1 MPFPLTTFVS
11 RITVITRDWLQSVND
26 IVGNLSNNVN
36 PLMGAGLIGY
46 DPGLAYLVGTVGE
59 AIQRG
64 GGIVSVK
71 TYGALGDGVQDD
83 APAFRDAVTALTA
96 VGGGLL
102 YVPAGLYRLATHDS
116 SYEISKD
123 QWATFNLTSNIEL
136 VGEKNAKL
144 WLDGATL
151 CLVAPFAAP
160 VYNRFDTVGI
170 RRGATNCAVRN
181 LEFTTNGWV
190 LDYGFRSCLAVNDNG
205 DYTVMEDLRCVDM
218 PGRNVIVVGQVY
230 QPVPITHPTF
240 TTKPVGTRISRC
252 VFLQGGRNIVG
263 NTLSDDLSFIYTS
276 GYDIHITAC
285 TFKNSSA
292 AVHNCGGIEIHSSTS
307 RITDCYFENLWPAIF
322 TGWQDR
328 DIFDAFVTTAV
339 GNKVLNNTI
348 VDCMGGVFLVAPH
361 NDLEIAGNSFINAGV
376 PNADGLLPIG
386 TTRLNTTGV
395 SSGVQYNVQ
404 IHDNTFTH
412 SQTFSDARYQRS
424 QIAVAGLQ
432 GAGINDNLF
441 SGISEPIN
449 LLLASDVATD
459 SVVVT
464 GNKQVYPYATPAYT
478 TGLLI
483 MGGYDGG
490 VYTSMTGSIAGTVMT
505 VTAVASGTIYVGQT
519 IAGAG
524 VAVGTKVIALGTG
537 TGGTGTYTVDIA
549 QVVGATALTSNWEWV
564 GTYSGVFLKNNTIV
578 SAPGDTLNTMM
589 VCAGDV
595 AHTTYTNCIKE
606 FNNTVNCPNTLSGS
620 MASYIKDRDVPWT
633 AYNPTWSVSG
643 AVPFLGNGSLVGNYM
658 RIGDTVRGTIQLTI
672 GGTTLVAGSLLW
684 YFSLPV
690 LDYYAGNVQMCGVCM
705 VQLGTGAIPTM
716 TGVVRVSGGNQKVEM
731 FFDKVT
737 AFNSSTLTQL
747 GEATRVW
754 AAGDSIQIQFEY
766 QAA

>member
-26 IVGNLSNNVN
+26 IVGNLSNDVN
-36 PLMGAGLIGY
+36 PLMGAGLVGY

-218 PGRNVIVVGQVY
+218 PGRNVIMVGQVY

-252 VFLQGGRNIVG
+252 VFLQGGRNITG

-328 DIFDAFVTTAV
+328 DIFGAFVTTAV

-449 LLLASDVATD
+449 LLLASDVITD

-464 GNKQVYPYATPAYT
+464 GNKQVYPFATPAYT

-483 MGGYDGG
+483 MGGYDG
-490 VYTSMTGSIAGTVMT
+490 S
-505 VTAVASGTIYVGQT
+505 SGAWT
-519 IAGAG
+519 
-524 VAVGTKVIALGTG
+524 
-537 TGGTGTYTVDIA
+537 
-549 QVVGATALTSNWEWV
+549 

-578 SAPGDTLNTMM
+578 SVPGDVLNTMM

-633 AYNPTWSVSG
+633 SYTPTWSVSG